1 MPIVDH
7 AKITLHYAP
16 RTRALATMWALEELG
31 LDYRVQMHSVA
42 DGTNKTPEFLAL
54 NPMGKL
60 PTVVDDG
67 QVCAETGA
75 IFLWLGDR
83 YSVDVLAPSPTSAE
97 RGDFL
102 RWLFFAGSV
111 VEPCLGERFFKWD
124 LPAASVA
131 WGSYARMER
140 TLTTAFEAGPWLLGE
155 RFTLADV
162 AVGAGVR
169 FGVNFGAIP
178 KEGALGEYV
187 QRLEAREAFQRAY
200 GFEQKATA

>member
-1 MPIVDH
+1 MPLVDH

-31 LDYRVQMHSVA
+31 VDYQVQLHSFA
-42 DGTNKTPEFLAL
+42 EGTNKTPEFLAL

-111 VEPCLGERFFKWD
+111 VEPCLGERFFKWE
-124 LPAASVA
+124 LPPAQVA

-140 TLTTAFEAGPWLLGE
+140 TLTTALEAGPWLLGE

-169 FGVNFGAIP
+169 FGVKFGAIP
-178 KEGALGEYV
+178 ADGALGAYV
-187 QRLEAREAFQRAY
+187 ERLEAREAFVRAAA
-200 GFEQKATA
+200 FEQSASA